1 MEAPC
6 SLRPTTDT
14 RKRNSSQRLL
24 LTSLC
29 VCDAS
34 ITHQIY
40 LPRILRLSCS
50 DGELKAVL
58 ER

>member
-1 MEAPC
+1 MEAPY
-6 SLRPTTDT
+6 SLPATTDT

-29 VCDAS
+29 VNAS

-40 LPRILRLSCS
+40 LPRILRLSCC